1 MGTTIT
7 ILEAIAI
14 SVITIVLYALLKSLI
29 EHFKPN

>member
-29 EHFKPN
+29 EHFKSN

>member
-1 MGTTIT
+1 MGQTIT

-29 EHFKPN
+29 EHFKSN